1 MMATF
6 WGRHQSSNDKEEDEH
21 ADDGAQPLDQVHVCD
36 LHCLDRSHTEN
47 HRNPGGEDIFTRY
60 KKQNETILLRIVLII
75 HLYLQVLSISA
86 P

>member
-36 LHCLDRSHTEN
+36 LHCLGRSHTEN
-47 HRNPGGEDIFTRY
+47 HGNPGGEEIFTRY
-60 KKQNETILLRIVLII
+60 KKQNATIPRFVLII
-75 HLYLQVLSISA
+75 HLHLQVLSISA